1 MLLGLLHEVE
11 SKAILSL
18 SYCYRAM
25 FNFLSSSHLQKSLRR
40 QLINIRQHV
49 RGALLVLGAIVL
61 NAMVASP
68 VFSSTVKSKAAAP
81 TNTAGPADARTKELV
96 ETRCALCHG
105 REGESASAVYPR
117 LAAQH
122 PDYMAKQLK
131 DFRDGRRK
139 SEAMNDM
146 VKDLTDAE
154 FVNLAAWFSSRK
166 AAVRVP
172 GDTDLAAVGRYIFV
186 KGNPFSGVPSC
197 ASCHG
202 SNGHGTNQ
210 LPRIAGQ
217 HPAYLETQ
225 LKEFVKRERTNDN
238 AIMHSVAT
246 KLTELEV
253 RAVSVYLGG
262 LQ

>member
-1 MLLGLLHEVE
+1 ML
-11 SKAILSL
+11 
-18 SYCYRAM
+18 
-25 FNFLSSSHLQKSLRR
+25 NFLSRSCLQKSLRCQLPNVR
-40 QLINIRQHV
+40 QNVRQHV
-49 RGALLVLGAIVL
+49 RGALLVLGAIAL

-68 VFSSTVKSKAAAP
+68 VFSATVKPKTETA
-81 TNTAGPADARTKELV
+81 TNAIGPADARTKEIV
-96 ETRCALCHG
+96 ETRCSLCHG

-122 PDYMAKQLK
+122 PDYMTKQLK

-146 VKDLTDAE
+146 VRDLTDAE
-154 FVNLAAWFSSRK
+154 FVNLATWFSSRK
-166 AAVRVP
+166 AAVRIP
-172 GDTDLAAVGRYIFV
+172 GDTDLAAVGRYIFI
-186 KGNPFSGVPSC
+186 KGNPFTGVPSC

-202 SNGHGTNQ
+202 NNGHGTQQ

-246 KLTELEV
+246 KLTELEL